1 MMTTFIERS
10 VSFDDKDFFNFFF
23 TQRQLIAETPHAL
36 VRVL

>member
-10 VSFDDKDFFNFFF
+10 VSFDDKEYVFFFF